1 VGYIYLSRLIVCG
14 EPDELKKLPD
24 VNPAGTR
31 RLDVTCD
38 HVTAALHAMHEMAG
52 VRSATIFGQSMH
64 LLVDD
69 TVKRAQIEE
78 QLRKVGVAHVEI
90 HEMGPSL
97 EDVFVELSAKHA
109 AERQKAA

>member
-1 VGYIYLSRLIVCG
+1 
-14 EPDELKKLPD
+14 
-24 VNPAGTR
+24 
-31 RLDVTCD
+31 
-38 HVTAALHAMHEMAG
+38 
-52 VRSATIFGQSMH
+52 MH

-78 QLRKVGVAHVEI
+78 QLRRVGVAHVEI
-90 HEMGPSL
+90 HEIGPSL